1 MDHIRVIQEV
11 VDAHK
16 EDMPTGVTTRVME
29 ECQKAFNEL
38 PELYKLTWTVVDSHA
53 HIEHVE
59 DEEDIALVKLSHKT
73 QTLIVEAVNEQYN
86 EVPDHPVYGVPSKM
100 CALDMPNYGM
110 MLKSWVK
117 MKMPKVMYT
126 GEDSVHIIHSI
137 VPYEPRKRSRDADA

>member
-1 MDHIRVIQEV
+1 MDHIRVIREV

-29 ECQKAFNEL
+29 ECQKAYNEL

-53 HIEHVE
+53 HVEHVE
-59 DEEDIALVKLSHKT
+59 DEEDIANVKLSHKT
-73 QTLIVEAVNEQYN
+73 QTLIVEAVN

-110 MLKSWVK
+110 MLKSWLK
-117 MKMPKVMYT
+117 LSMPRVMYM
-126 GEDSVHIIHSI
+126 GEDSMRIIHSI
-137 VPYEPRKRSRDADA
+137 VPYEPRKRRRDPDA

>member
-29 ECQKAFNEL
+29 ECQMAYNES

-53 HIEHVE
+53 HVEHVE
-59 DEEDIALVKLSHKT
+59 DEEDIANVKLSHKT
-73 QTLIVEAVNEQYN
+73 QTLIVEAVNEL
-86 EVPDHPVYGVPSKM
+86 PDHPIHRKPIVMS
-100 CALDMPNYGM
+100 AQDMPNYGM
-110 MLKSWVK
+110 IHKSWLEIP
-117 MKMPKVMYT
+117 MPRVMYM
-126 GEDSVHIIHSI
+126 GEDSMRIFHSI